1 MKGECYMPTV
11 TLNNGRGS
19 TTGTINK
26 NQVHTIYEING
37 VPADKIVVASL
48 EFDDDVVT
56 DCDGNPM
63 AGIKLEYSGSISGG
77 SGGWYRN
84 SGMLYL
90 KTSGSTNISVDVKI
104 DDPSAVLTDGQNY
117 TFNVAVVN
125 AMEPFTPC
133 DNDGRSQ
140 YADSTYIIS
149 NAPEYIGEA
158 SQKGEWGCYLQR
170 SLINARPTIYWEHYN
185 DFNYAVT
192 FGVLLWNKDS
202 VPVTVSLHARC
213 METEGNGVNRETAMT
228 KVWKDRFNVVKTSD
242 NSELPTSGSVTIPA
256 YDSDHPE
263 QSALWVTKYSVPA
276 GPDKLFNGVLCLKL
290 DYANGTS
297 YNGSKVFCDTYV
309 MTPGYENSIK
319 PALKNLHLASCTST
333 EALRGGG
340 DGCRLDCYVNETI
353 TITPTSSYNFLLT
366 GKDIPTLQ
374 QNEKISITAYEKDV
388 ACSPMDNCFNYGV
401 RYCISFQGFSSSQ
414 TIKGKILH
422 SKYTNNSALL
432 HKSYSGIYVAG
443 FIQGM
448 APFGKLV
455 MANDGEWTFCA
466 NVPKNTPVTL
476 NLVVS
481 GMSGMPL
488 EVSFC
493 N

>member
-1 MKGECYMPTV
+1 MPVV

-19 TTGTINK
+19 VTGTINK
-26 NQVHTIYEING
+26 NQAHTIYEING
-37 VPADKIVVASL
+37 IPAGKIVVASL
-48 EFDDDVVT
+48 EFNDNVVT
-56 DCDGNPM
+56 GCGGNPM
-63 AGIKLEYSGSISGG
+63 AGIKLESSGSISGR

-104 DDPSAVLTDGQNY
+104 DNSSAVLADGQTY
-117 TFNVAVVN
+117 TFNVAVVS

-149 NAPEYIGEA
+149 NAPEFVGEN

-213 METEGNGVNRETAMT
+213 MQTVANGVTGETAMT

-256 YDSDHPE
+256 YDSNNPGR
-263 QSALWVTKYSVPA
+263 SALWVTQYSVPA
-276 GPDKLFNGVLCLKL
+276 GPNRLFNGVLCLKL
-290 DYANGTS
+290 DYTNGTT

-309 MTPGYENSIK
+309 MTPGYESSIK
-319 PALKNLHLASCTST
+319 PAIKNLHLADSGTAT
-333 EALRGGG
+333 LRGGG
-340 DGCRLDCYVNETI
+340 DGGRLDCTVSNTI

-366 GKDIPTLQ
+366 GMDLPTLQ
-374 QNEKISITAYEKDV
+374 QNEQISITTYEKDV
-388 ACSPMDNCFNYGV
+388 ACDPLTNCYNYGV
-401 RYCISFQGFSSSQ
+401 RYCITFQGFSSSQ

-422 SKYTNNSALL
+422 SKFTNNNALL
-432 HKSYSGIYVAG
+432 HKNTSGIYVAG

-455 MANDGEWTFCA
+455 MADDEEWTFCA
-466 NVPKNTPVTL
+466 NIPKNTQVTL